1 MPPPFAST
9 GLTGRRLSVEEAGG
23 WVNQFTNS
31 RGDLGFVDIVANK
44 NMSSLCVFVSACV
57 EVGLSVVHLVSSQEL
72 PELLPHTENC
82 RQLPCPPFATVFW
95 RGTISLA
102 VKNKV
107 QTGHP
112 ISGSEQW

>member
-82 RQLPCPPFATVFW
+82 RQLPCPPFASARW
-95 RGTISLA
+95 
-102 VKNKV
+102 
-107 QTGHP
+107 
-112 ISGSEQW
+112 

>member
-57 EVGLSVVHLVSSQEL
+57 EVGLSVVHK
-72 PELLPHTENC
+72 
-82 RQLPCPPFATVFW
+82 FVFSPALQFFQD
-95 RGTISLA
+95 TIG
-102 VKNKV
+102 KR
-107 QTGHP
+107 
-112 ISGSEQW
+112 